1 VERGSL
7 VESDVSTYLY
17 KVEQELVGVP
27 VNGGLYEVCNY
38 FFVMLYHYLNES
50 CMYHW

>member
-1 VERGSL
+1 MERGSL

-27 VNGGLYEVCNY
+27 VKGGLYEVCNY
-38 FFVMLYHYLNES
+38 FFCYALSLLE
-50 CMYHW
+50 